1 MKAFTSPTNVASLA
15 LLWKL
20 QTPIQTATCASAF
33 HASLC
38 ISSLSIAKR
47 IFPHNAESYYLN
59 PENSLLKVVRG
70 PLPDLPEPCLTFL
83 TYKCQ
88 ISVCSSLSLLN
99 LLPNFCASQSRLC

>member
-33 HASLC
+33 HASPC
-38 ISSLSIAKR
+38 ILSLSIAKR

-59 PENSLLKVVRG
+59 PEDSLLKVVRG
-70 PLPDLPEPCLTFL
+70 PLPDLPGPCLTFL

-88 ISVCSSLSLLN
+88 IFALLSLGFVIHQ
-99 LLPNFCASQSRLC
+99 LPDIGPHYVE